1 MTAFLSNIL
10 HPFSG
15 LFLALA
21 LGVLIGVERGWSKRS
36 ELAGSRI
43 AGIRTFGLLGLLG
56 GLTGYIWLHHSPG
69 LAVVLGGVAA
79 LTLLAGYIRKT
90 HATDDMSATS
100 TIAGVATLAI
110 GVLAGF
116 GAGIVASVSAA
127 LMTLL
132 LSSRR
137 QLHGWVER
145 LNEAEVQAIAV
156 LAVISLAILPLL
168 PDGNY
173 GPFGAW
179 NPRHIW
185 MVVVLVSGLSFAGY
199 LASKW
204 LGESRGVLATSA
216 AGAVVSSTAVTVAL
230 ASRIQKQDGQEDILV
245 AGIALASAIMF
256 LRVLILTA
264 LLAPFAFSSLVII
277 IGPPAATGI
286 IYAAWLV
293 WKSRAAPATKS
304 SAVPVRNPFDLK
316 PAFALAGLVAG
327 LSVLARWLLQEIGEA
342 GVAVAL
348 AISGMV
354 DVDSAIITM
363 SGLPPETVPGM
374 TAGLIL
380 AMPVM
385 LNTILKASI
394 AVVTAGGGNG
404 WRAARPLIL
413 SLFAG
418 LSGLPFVL
426 FL

>member
-1 MTAFLSNIL
+1 MTAAFSSVLV
-10 HPFSG
+10 PFSG
-15 LFLALA
+15 LILALA
-21 LGVLIGVERGWSKRS
+21 LGVLIGVERGWSRRS
-36 ELAGSRI
+36 DPAGSRI
-43 AGIRTFGLLGLLG
+43 AGIRTFGVLGLVG
-56 GLTGYIWLHHSPG
+56 GLTGYIWLHHSAG
-69 LAVVLGGVAA
+69 LAVVLTGVAA
-79 LTLLAGYIRKT
+79 LTLLAGFIGKAR
-90 HATDDMSATS
+90 AMQDMSATS
-100 TIAGVATLAI
+100 TIAGIATLAI
-110 GVLAGF
+110 GILAGF
-116 GAGIVASVSAA
+116 GAVTVASVSAA

-137 QLHGWVER
+137 QLHNWIER
-145 LNEAEVQAIAV
+145 LSESEIQAISV
-156 LAVISLAILPLL
+156 FAVISLAVLPLL

-173 GPFGAW
+173 GPFEAW

-230 ASRIQKQDGQEDILV
+230 ASRIQKKDGHEDILV

-264 LLAPFAFSSLVII
+264 VLAPFAFSSLVTI
-277 IGPPAATGI
+277 IGPPAATGG
-286 IYAAWLV
+286 IYAGWLV
-293 WKSRAAPATKS
+293 WKSRAVPAT
-304 SAVPVRNPFDLK
+304 SASTVTVRNPFDLR
-316 PAFALAGLVAG
+316 PAFALAGLVAA
-327 LSVLARWLLQEIGEA
+327 LSVLARWLLQEIGET

-363 SGLPPETVPGM
+363 GGLPPEAVPGV

-385 LNTILKASI
+385 LNTVLKAAI
-394 AVVTAGGGNG
+394 AVMTAGGRNG
-404 WRAARPLIL
+404 WRAAVPLIL

-418 LSGLPFVL
+418 LAGLPFVL
-426 FL
+426 FS